1 MLAVN
6 MGAKL
11 VHFMHRQCLENILS
25 VHRGIENSVLKT
37 QIHTV
42 DYKNHTVDFVNH
54 TADYKNYSV
63 DLSFQRTI
71 FYSSM
76 YRFFYFAGKLKTKAI
91 LFLISLFV
99 HTFHCTSAWV
109 VHVLETCV
117 PRKGFCC

>member
-37 QIHTV
+37 QIHT
-42 DYKNHTVDFVNH
+42 
-54 TADYKNYSV
+54 ADYKNYSV

-76 YRFFYFAGKLKTKAI
+76 YRFFYFAGRLKTKAI